1 MKKIFYILIMCGV
14 LAISLPSCEQ
24 SVADDFPI
32 METFYVE
39 SVNLPTVSM
48 DSIKS
53 FRNKVDGYVNQ
64 FPGAKNHRR
73 YSQIQKNIK
82 AASIRINVTINYD
95 WDGDTIIYF

>member
-1 MKKIFYILIMCGV
+1 MCGV

-24 SVADDFPI
+24 SVSDDFPI

-53 FRNKVDGYVNQ
+53 FRNKVDGYVVQ

-82 AASIRINVTINYD
+82 AASFRISVTINYD